1 MTPEHSQRTL
11 QDEVRRLRAGMVKD
25 PPSTRD
31 PRESEM
37 VRIVSAAALAWE
49 GQLDRVD
56 RFSQPLLPS
65 RTLMQERANPA
76 MTSQL
81 FLAQMASDYRRVA
94 SCSTDLREVEARRN
108 TQEGATALQ
117 RAGVVSRPV
126 APLAVGQYLAAYE
139 RGGEGDLTRAV
150 EPWVLPAADVE
161 SQYAAVFGDVL
172 GPLIEAALRNS
183 RTDNPMALPGWSG
196 RVGTLWCEEFLA
208 AGAEILNWPPL
219 LTRAHI
225 ERQSVRALRQGSV
238 NVTQITNEVVTL
250 AETFRPVVDVRVGA
264 AGNMPKIDLVL
275 SGDALTTDEFDRF
288 TTSVQNV
295 PAQVTILT
303 S

>member
-56 RFSQPLLPS
+56 RFSAPAALANADA
-65 RTLMQERANPA
+65 RARRPGDGV
-76 MTSQL
+76 SL

-150 EPWVLPAADVE
+150 EPWVLHPQRT
-161 SQYAAVFGDVL
+161 SS
-172 GPLIEAALRNS
+172 RNTPQCS
-183 RTDNPMALPGWSG
+183 AMS
-196 RVGTLWCEEFLA
+196 
-208 AGAEILNWPPL
+208 
-219 LTRAHI
+219 LT
-225 ERQSVRALRQGSV
+225 
-238 NVTQITNEVVTL
+238 
-250 AETFRPVVDVRVGA
+250 P
-264 AGNMPKIDLVL
+264 
-275 SGDALTTDEFDRF
+275 
-288 TTSVQNV
+288 
-295 PAQVTILT
+295 
-303 S
+303 